1 MGDVWLAPSSAGLV
15 FGDGSTS
22 PPYTPSRLSSEGHT
36 AKKIYSQA
44 DANEWLLFDDV
55 GSAGAQLLA
64 LQAERARLDAQIA
77 AGEDHMAALH
87 FQSEG
92 GGEDGGYGGDM
103 AVPAS
108 QVQED
113 GYTYI
118 VNAEDEDEDEDD
130 NEPSYGY
137 NDGSSALQKE
147 GVSGASLL
155 AGLSK
160 RGGGSGVGADGSAM
174 EEERGDVGVGG
185 GGGGGGEWQR
195 GGIEGYSE
203 TGPAK
208 YADVYAVLRDAW
220 GDTADGGANDGRGG
234 GEGGG
239 SGDSNTPEGFRTSIF
254 QFDFNMDK
262 AEMAA
267 GEAKAKAKEA
277 KAKMKAEAKAKM
289 KAEAKAEAEAETK
302 AGIGG
307 DAGSMVSSEECRRE
321 RREQREMID
330 GCFPPLLTAII
341 QHIPLYV
348 HPVVFVVSMYGLY
361 LKVLL
366 VAQYHRGGH
375 RGIYH

>member
-22 PPYTPSRLSSEGHT
+22 PPSSEGRT
-36 AKKIYSQA
+36 TKKIYSQA

-55 GSAGAQLLA
+55 ESAGAQLLA

-77 AGEDHMAALH
+77 AGEDHLAALH
-87 FQSEG
+87 IQSEG
-92 GGEDGGYGGDM
+92 MSEDVGYGGDM

-108 QVQED
+108 QED
-113 GYTYI
+113 VYTYI
-118 VNAEDEDEDEDD
+118 VNAEDEDD

-160 RGGGSGVGADGSAM
+160 RGGGSGGGADGSAM

-185 GGGGGGEWQR
+185 EGGREWQR

-203 TGPAK
+203 TSPAK

-220 GDTADGGANDGRGG
+220 GDTADGGANDDRGGGRGG
-234 GEGGG
+234 G
-239 SGDSNTPEGFRTSIF
+239 SGNSTSGFRTSLY

-267 GEAKAKAKEA
+267 GEAKAKANEEEAKVNEA
-277 KAKMKAEAKAKM
+277 KAKVKAAVKQGAIGLPPGIKGIFPPGMNKSGKGGMKLPPGMGKKAGNTDSAEALSARAAKM
-289 KAEAKAEAEAETK
+289 EAK
-302 AGIGG
+302 AGIGDG
-307 DAGSMVSSEECRRE
+307 AGSMVSNKESNE
-321 RREQREMID
+321 R
-330 GCFPPLLTAII
+330 
-341 QHIPLYV
+341 
-348 HPVVFVVSMYGLY
+348 
-361 LKVLL
+361 
-366 VAQYHRGGH
+366 
-375 RGIYH
+375 